1 MYGRIGS
8 LIAAPGQRDEVARVI
23 LDGMR
28 DMPGCLSYVV
38 AADAGDAN
46 TLWITEAWTDRD
58 AHRAALQRP
67 AVQEAMRLGRPL
79 IQGMGDTT
87 ETEPIG
93 GHGLGEPDRGTRE
106 T

>member
-8 LIAAPGQRDEVARVI
+8 LIAAPGQRDELARVI

-28 DMPGCLSYVV
+28 EMPGCLSYVV
-38 AADAGDAN
+38 ANDASDEN

-67 AVQEAMRLGRPL
+67 AVQEAMRQGRPL
-79 IQGMGDTT
+79 IQGMGDAT

-93 GHGLGEPDRGTRE
+93 AHGLDEAG
-106 T
+106 